1 MATDL
6 STIVVGN
13 LWRASHLQLLT
24 MAYREFEKAAL
35 QKLAQIDAS
44 GPYHERQIYLANRG
58 WEKNGKSDKTIKEE
72 VTAAP
77 LHCCTLLGWWV

>member
-1 MATDL
+1 
-6 STIVVGN
+6 
-13 LWRASHLQLLT
+13 

-58 WEKNGKSDKTIKEE
+58 WEKTSKSGKSLKEE
-72 VTAAP
+72 VTAAQYSV
-77 LHCCTLLGWWV
+77 LSCFEVRVALRLDLLGRFP